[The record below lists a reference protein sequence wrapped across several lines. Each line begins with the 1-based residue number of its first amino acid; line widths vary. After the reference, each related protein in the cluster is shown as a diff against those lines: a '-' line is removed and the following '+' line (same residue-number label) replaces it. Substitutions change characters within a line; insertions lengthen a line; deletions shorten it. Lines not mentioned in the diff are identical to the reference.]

1 MMAGMTDY
9 SHQSF
14 EDLVEDLTFWKDMS
28 EERANWIDENISK
41 LESIDYWKKIPM
53 DFQSEIYYSRK
64 FFRTVYSEINSIL
77 EDINTEVQANHIKRL
92 LTLASTADKEN
103 KDIGKTWHADYN
115 LGWKDYGNDDFDIVE
130 ELYGR
135 TRDLVASLTD
145 LANIAVRL
153 KDFKGKMKKKESKS
167 ILNSAQ
173 FGDNVTVNV
182 GDYNTI
188 TTTNIKVSNGSID
201 ELRKV
206 LLENGVENEDIDELE
221 SILETDTPDTN
232 NKKFGKGVSD
242 WIGKMISKAAQNIWE
257 VGIGAAGSLLAQAL
271 NQYYGWI

>member
-1 MMAGMTDY
+1 
-9 SHQSF
+9 
-14 EDLVEDLTFWKDMS
+14 
-28 EERANWIDENISK
+28 
-41 LESIDYWKKIPM
+41 
-53 DFQSEIYYSRK
+53 
-64 FFRTVYSEINSIL
+64 
-77 EDINTEVQANHIKRL
+77 
-92 LTLASTADKEN
+92 
-103 KDIGKTWHADYN
+103 
-115 LGWKDYGNDDFDIVE
+115 
-130 ELYGR
+130 
-135 TRDLVASLTD
+135 
-145 LANIAVRL
+145 
-153 KDFKGKMKKKESKS
+153 MKKKESKS